1 MKKENFNPT
10 QLADMH
16 SDGVHFDYRKNAG
29 RFFDQRLQEARQIA
43 IQSRM

>member
-1 MKKENFNPT
+1 MKKENFNPS

-29 RFFDQRLQEARQIA
+29 RFFDRRLQEARQIDVEPR
-43 IQSRM
+43 I